1 MRVQQHR
8 FRLPVDGDAPH
19 GLGPVAL
26 PAAPK
31 TKITSL
37 WSLISFWTPN
47 SKGRTV
53 ALELRYPVMF
63 AE

>member
-37 WSLISFWTPN
+37 WSLISFLTPN
-47 SKGRTV
+47 
-53 ALELRYPVMF
+53 
-63 AE
+63 